1 MATYSKIPLSGSL
14 NGKQI
19 IITAVTSGSAN
30 PIHTAVDGAISMDE
44 VWLYAY
50 NDATAS
56 LQVSI
61 LWGGTIEPN
70 NVYRSTIPS
79 RSGRTLIADG
89 VLLQNGNVIS
99 AYAQA
104 SASIM
109 IDGFVNRIV

>member
-30 PIHTAVDGAISMDE
+30 PIHTAIAGAVSMDE

-56 LQVSI
+56 VQVNV
-61 LWGGTIEPN
+61 LWGGTVEPN
-70 NVYRSTIPS
+70 NVYRSTILA

-89 VLLQNGNVIS
+89 MLIQNGNLIS
-99 AYAQA
+99 AYAQV

-109 IDGFVNRIV
+109 IDGFVNRIT